1 MILRDDHFAWMI
13 LDVDRRGY
21 PYRCRIGKNNYPDPE
36 SRVWLCKQYEE
47 RWRGPRAGATDPK
60 RRTLTRFSL
69 VPGPRHAL
77 ADKKA
82 PDLVRATPARAAH
95 MLPGAIAA
103 RSHGPLEPAAAQAAA
118 HPNLVIPAQAGT

>member
-82 PDLVRATPARAAH
+82 RPIWFEQHPQERPICYPEPSRPDR
-95 MLPGAIAA
+95 M
-103 RSHGPLEPAAAQAAA
+103 
-118 HPNLVIPAQAGT
+118 NL